1 MKKLLLLLLISLGFI
16 GLVNAN
22 PIDGAFGYKLG
33 LVEKDA
39 ELQEDTS
46 GFKYK
51 SKSFIPSKV
60 MPPFT
65 SYTIKTTLTKNKI
78 YEITA
83 YVSKIKY
90 DTRTLSCT
98 QNIYFKDL
106 LSALER
112 KYKEHGKLRSFRM
125 NNYMEYTFVIDDRSI
140 ALECEE
146 DYDEMSMQLT
156 YSDDKLLDMLK
167 KANNIYSDFDI

>member
-16 GLVNAN
+16 GLANAN

-83 YVSKIKY
+83 YASNIKF
-90 DTRTLSCT
+90 DNFFSCDR
-98 QNIYFKDL
+98 NIYFKDL

-125 NNYMEYTFVIDDRSI
+125 NNYMSYTFFIDDRSI

>member
-16 GLVNAN
+16 GLANANPN

-90 DTRTLSCT
+90 DTFSCD

-106 LSALER
+106 LSALKR
-112 KYKEHGKLRSFRM
+112 KYKEHGKLLSFRWNDSM
-125 NNYMEYTFVIDDRSI
+125 DFTFIIDDRSI
-140 ALECEE
+140 VLECEA

-167 KANNIYSDFDI
+167 KGNNIYSDFDI